1 MLLGETCALRLL
13 WMLRTQD
20 VAAEAPPLHSQ
31 QLRRDMTSQQ
41 DRWAG
46 GGSLQQRPL
55 PCSFSPDP
63 GHDGRSQ
70 LWTQS
75 TLHFLPGPSSEPE
88 TQTHQWAAALISQ
101 ESAPTSRWCCWQP
114 AWTKVQTHPQPLGGA
129 QTDFCWISL
138 LRRNN
143 VSTVISE
150 ELNRKYPAASTQIKS
165 SPVSRVS
172 CFPSASLQDTGVWQT
187 IRKQIIQS
195 VILRRS
201 SSRMHNWKCKCK
213 IFSWRSWSNC
223 SFSLRAFQ
231 VSSISFQL
239 LLMTLAEVLRLH

>member
-31 QLRRDMTSQQ
+31 QLQRDITSQQ
-41 DRWAG
+41 DRWVG

-101 ESAPTSRWCCWQP
+101 ESAPTSRWRCWQP
-114 AWTKVQTHPQPLGGA
+114 AWIKVQTHPQPLGGT
-129 QTDFCWISL
+129 QTDFCWISFI
-138 LRRNN
+138 RRNN
-143 VSTVISE
+143 VSTNQS
-150 ELNRKYPAASTQIKS
+150 SQKS
-165 SPVSRVS
+165 STGSIQKPPLRLKAALSAECHVSRLLRS
-172 CFPSASLQDTGVWQT
+172 KIQECDKPLKKT
-187 IRKQIIQS
+187 II
-195 VILRRS
+195 
-201 SSRMHNWKCKCK
+201 
-213 IFSWRSWSNC
+213 
-223 SFSLRAFQ
+223 
-231 VSSISFQL
+231 
-239 LLMTLAEVLRLH
+239 